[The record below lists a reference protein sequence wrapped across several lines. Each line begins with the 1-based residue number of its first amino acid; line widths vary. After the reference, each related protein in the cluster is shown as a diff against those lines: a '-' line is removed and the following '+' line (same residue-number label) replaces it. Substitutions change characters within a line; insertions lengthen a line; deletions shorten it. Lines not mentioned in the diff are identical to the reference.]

1 MTSTATL
8 DDALFAQSVAA
19 STGALLLTAVL
30 LVWVRSLAASIR
42 LLAVQGVALAALV
55 ASVALHDLQAPHGN
69 EVELAVVAVT
79 VLAVKG
85 AAIPWALRRTAT
97 LTGARREETPL
108 VGATG
113 GLLAA
118 ALLTMLA
125 YVVSQAVVA
134 VLPGPAPRAV
144 PVGVALVLIG
154 FLVLLTR
161 RHALSQLV
169 GFVVLDNGIAAVAFL
184 TAGGV
189 PLVVELGVS
198 LDVLLVVLILRV
210 LTARMLLTFGDA
222 DLDDL
227 TELRD

>member
-1 MTSTATL
+1 VALAGLVAT
-8 DDALFAQSVAA
+8 VAVHGGQGVHGVEA
-19 STGALLLTAVL
+19 E
-30 LVWVRSLAASIR
+30 
-42 LLAVQGVALAALV
+42 LLAV
-55 ASVALHDLQAPHGN
+55 
-69 EVELAVVAVT
+69 AVL

-85 AAIPWALRRTAT
+85 AAIPWALTRTAG
-97 LTGARREETPL
+97 LTGARREEAPL
-108 VGATG
+108 MGVTA
-113 GLLAA
+113 GLIAA

-134 VLPGPAPRAV
+134 VMPGPAPRAV

-154 FLVLLTR
+154 FLVLMTR

-169 GFVVLDNGIAAVAFL
+169 GFVVLDNGIAGVAFL

-210 LTARMLLTFGDA
+210 LTARLQLTFGVT

-227 TELRD
+227 MELHD